1 MWRSL
6 IGLSM
11 EEEVKFVPA
20 CAVRWS
26 YWCVRGDVPVWIYR
40 LGEGKTDI
48 WAENEHRDKSQET
61 EESEVFC
68 WTMLRITGTSVMKSE
83 VLFS

>member
-1 MWRSL
+1 MDLQVGRREDGYL
-6 IGLSM
+6 
-11 EEEVKFVPA
+11 
-20 CAVRWS
+20 
-26 YWCVRGDVPVWIYR
+26 
-40 LGEGKTDI
+40 
-48 WAENEHRDKSQET
+48 AENEHRDKSKET